1 MAVATM
7 GNVRN
12 ELKKYLQKTDV
23 QNVLTSSDT
32 DKPISA
38 AMGKQLK
45 QELDGLSESKADATN
60 LVNVQEQIAQKLGK
74 NEKAADSELLDG
86 KDSTYFATATA
97 VQAAQA
103 TATQGVN
110 VAATAQTAAT
120 QGVNAA
126 AAAHS
131 RANEAYTRAEQAFQS
146 ASNGK
151 IVLANAIT
159 GKGVPTSTTASW
171 QEMAGNIGKMPMQI
185 SLKGTVKDDFKVF
198 VGDSIPAGT
207 PQNYNHYYAAINA
220 DEGFYSFGHNYG
232 GSNTTHISFLKPVTL
247 QNVRYITLI
256 GLTPIQYDGWEG
268 LPFGVYFTPDSRLI
282 SGGISLSSLSPLYMF
297 NIITGSTQHLL
308 GRYKRTQEVTG
319 TGYLIFS
326 GATNI
331 TLSNILCY

>member
-1 MAVATM
+1 MQETNFYKLRKPDEADFI
-7 GNVRN
+7 NVEDLNYNADVLDRELN
-12 ELKKYLQKTDV
+12 ELKNKSFEIVNNLSD
-23 QNVLTSSDT
+23 SST
-32 DKPISA
+32 DKALSA
-38 AMGKQLK
+38 AQGEWLN
-45 QELDGLSESKADATN
+45 EN
-60 LVNVQEQIAQKLGK
+60 KLGK
-74 NEKAADSELLDG
+74 TEKAADSDKLDG
-86 KDSTYFATATA
+86 QDSTYFATAAA
-97 VQAAQA
+97 VQTAQA

-110 VAATAQTAAT
+110 AAATAQ
-120 QGVNAA
+120 GM
-126 AAAHS
+126 
-131 RANEAYTRAEQAFQS
+131 ANEAYTRAEQAFTS

-151 IVLANAIT
+151 TVVANAIT
-159 GKGVPTSTTASW
+159 GRGIPTSTTGSW
-171 QEMAGNIGKMPMQI
+171 LEMAGNIGKMPMQI

-256 GLTPIQYDGWEG
+256 GLTPIQYDGWKG

-297 NIITGSTQHLL
+297 NIITGSTQYLL